1 MLVLFSV
8 FVINFIAVVSS
19 SSSISSS
26 LSRSWGDK
34 VKWVSI
40 TDAFRVSK
48 EENKPV
54 MTIIWKS
61 WCGSCKALKPLVA
74 ESEDFAT
81 LASEFVMVNAGDDE
95 EPASEDYKLDGGYIP
110 RIYFSDT
117 NAHVMKDIVNVG
129 GNAKYLYYYSDV
141 NSIIRSMKTVLQRF
155 NDQKENN
162 NNRFNDQQEK
172 DNNKGEDL

>member
-19 SSSISSS
+19 SSSSSSSSISSS
-26 LSRSWGDK
+26 LSRGWGDN

-110 RIYFSDT
+110 RIYFSNTD
-117 NAHVMKDIVNVG
+117 AHVMKDIVNVG

-155 NDQKENN
+155 NDQQEKKEKENN
-162 NNRFNDQQEK
+162 N
-172 DNNKGEDL
+172 GEDL